1 MKSYDTA
8 FSTKA
13 RARQAFQKLFH
24 HFRKSTLAVSYSS
37 NCIPS
42 KAEMI
47 ELLKN
52 EKSKVTVCESAH
64 RYHHGN
70 HAHKVGDNKNEVIE
84 YLFIAE

>member
-1 MKSYDTA
+1 
-8 FSTKA
+8 
-13 RARQAFQKLFH
+13 
-24 HFRKSTLAVSYSS
+24 LAVSYSS

-52 EKSKVTVCESAH
+52 EKSSVTVYESAH

-70 HAHKVGDNKNEVIE
+70 HAHKIGDNNNEVIE